1 MIRADDNMVRVEGIS
16 SNIFKEWMYTTKCVK
31 NLMMDNDTSLDS
43 VTNRL
48 LISGLFAAIPSDGT
62 ENILLDCMHIF
73 DKMSDGIEEDTS
85 DTCDTEV

>member
-1 MIRADDNMVRVEGIS
+1 MIRADDNMVHVEGIA

-31 NLMMDNDTSLDS
+31 NLMMDNDTSLDP

-48 LISGLFAAIPSDGT
+48 LISGLFAAITSDGT

-73 DKMSDGIEEDTS
+73 DNMSDDIEETS
-85 DTCDTEV
+85 DNCDTEV